1 MLDSA
6 SHSNPARSSERSFGV
21 VFGVVFLLIGLWP
34 LLNSGSPRWLFILL
48 ACLMFLIGFIKPA
61 WLSKPNFYWYK
72 IGLFLGAI
80 VAPIV
85 MALVF
90 LITIVP
96 IGLLAKLF
104 GKDMLDQR
112 LDTSAETYWKDR
124 SEPMQPFDK
133 QY

>member
-1 MLDSA
+1 
-6 SHSNPARSSERSFGV
+6 
-21 VFGVVFLLIGLWP
+21 
-34 LLNSGSPRWLFILL
+34 
-48 ACLMFLIGFIKPA
+48 MFLIGFLKPA
-61 WLSKPNFYWYK
+61 WLSKPNYYWYK
-72 IGLFLGAI
+72 FGIILGAI

-112 LDTSAETYWKDR
+112 LDPSAESYWKDR